1 MSNDLKEKKQKCIH
15 KNPAKPNKKIKYP
28 YKFCPNCGSII
39 WEENYKKYI
48 TIKPLNLEKKIEYDP
63 IEIALTMKEKSR
75 QKDNQ
80 ENGVSHNYIKKR
92 KKVLIFLQK
101 LSIKMKFSDMS
112 FYHSLYNLDNILNKL
127 TENEELSTKQLYY
140 ITIGYFNLCS
150 KFDENDIFEPDFSEF
165 TSIDDKHLLS
175 TNEMFKYE
183 MKCLELISYDLTT
196 FSAYD
201 WLLIFLYNGILFE
214 DEIEGMPNN
223 TVTNIYNFSKKML
236 ANITSKSFFIK
247 YSPFIISFSIV
258 MYSREKN
265 LPNLNKKFDE
275 ILRKFYRISTFEYD
289 DCLEDIKDDA
299 SGKKKDSK
307 SSKDLN
313 SISNKNKKSSIST
326 AQEKNNYST
335 KDLDK
340 LNIEDIKK
348 SDNNEK
354 VLNTNDVNN
363 NPRKDRKNFKTQKL
377 DNKIDIKKV
386 NNSDKIKNS
395 EINNIEQFSR
405 SGTFGSQHQQEP
417 RKNKPKGTILV
428 TDNKDFKAKL
438 KEKSDE
444 YFKSEGWAVKKEGD
458 NNTNKKKNKVTFNSN
473 IVNDN
478 KKNKI

>member
-15 KNPAKPNKKIKYP
+15 KNPAKSNKKMKYP

-48 TIKPLNLEKKIEYDP
+48 TIKPLNMEKKTEYDP

-80 ENGVSHNYIKKR
+80 ENSVNHNYIKKR

-165 TSIDDKHLLS
+165 TSIDDKHLLT

-201 WLLIFLYNGILFE
+201 WLLTFLYNGILFE
-214 DEIEGMPNN
+214 DEIQGKPNN

-265 LPNLNKKFDE
+265 LPDINEKYDE
-275 ILRKFYRISTFEYD
+275 ILRKFYRISTFEYE

-313 SISNKNKKSSIST
+313 SISNKNKKSTISG
-326 AQEKNNYST
+326 NNYST
-335 KDLDK
+335 KDLEK
-340 LNIEDIKK
+340 LKIEELKK
-348 SDNNEK
+348 SDINEK
-354 VLNTNDVNN
+354 VLSTNEVNN
-363 NPRKDRKNFKTQKL
+363 NTNLQRKDRKNFKTQKL

-395 EINNIEQFSR
+395 EINNIEQFNR

-458 NNTNKKKNKVTFNSN
+458 NTNKKKNKVTFNSN
-473 IVNDN
+473 IITDN